1 MSGPGGNGND
11 PAAAANAQVVDEF
24 RAGVTACLRSWSALR
39 TAVDQTWG
47 GPDSAAKAEELR
59 SSLLQ
64 HFDFRACPI
73 KSLTLD
79 DLEDNLAIY
88 MEEEYSVVLEDASE
102 RQVADTIWRMYEM
115 CFRGDLTMAR
125 QVVEMGESALYV
137 SSYSPSQLQS
147 AMEDSDD
154 DNDGDGDD
162 GDGENDN
169 DADMMDEESVG
180 EGVQAAPLVAT
191 IPLMGP
197 AHRWPAEGTTPSEYA
212 AQPLFG
218 PIARRRQPAPGD
230 EKVRQLGEPAPP
242 VAAPIEVDE
251 DGFASVPAKSRKGGR
266 KPA

>member
-1 MSGPGGNGND
+1 MSGPGGNGNVSTT
-11 PAAAANAQVVDEF
+11 AANAQMVDEF

-102 RQVADTIWRMYEM
+102 RQVADTIWRMYEA

-125 QVVEMGESALYV
+125 QVVEMAESALQV
-137 SSYSPSQLQS
+137 SSSNPSQIQS

-154 DNDGDGDD
+154 DGDD
-162 GDGENDN
+162 VDGGDDNDN
-169 DADMMDEESVG
+169 DDADMMDDESVG
-180 EGVQAAPLVAT
+180 GGVQAAPLVST
-191 IPLMGP
+191 LPLMDA
-197 AHRWPAEGTTPSEYA
+197 AHRWPAEGMTASEYA

-218 PIARRRQPAPGD
+218 PMARRRQLAPGD

-251 DGFASVPAKSRKGGR
+251 DGFASVSAKSRKGGR